1 MFEIIKSDRTYM
13 DRNLQDVTNKVY
25 AIGDNIKNEVYKIAW
40 LIAMVDARGMYANDG
55 FETVHAWTAQ
65 AFGFKKTLSYNLLK
79 IGNEYT
85 REVISRKSKVTGY
98 CSNLLPVPVE
108 MDENGKPLPSE
119 PAPIKDFSVSQ
130 LSAILPV
137 GHREA
142 EDLVRD
148 QVITPDMTVKQ
159 IKDIVKSRNTV
170 EDVEVESDDTEPTIE
185 ATDPS
190 PRNDAIMDNISTSDL
205 IAELNRRG
213 FIVYDGTG
221 HEVKPH

>member
-1 MFEIIKSDRTYM
+1 MFEIIKSDRVYM

-25 AIGDNIKNEVYKIAW
+25 AIGDNIKTEVYKIAW

-55 FETVHAWTAQ
+55 FETVHEWTAQ

-85 REVISRKSKVTGY
+85 REVISRKAKVTGY

-108 MDENGKPLPSE
+108 LDENGKPLPSE

-142 EDLVRD
+142 EDLVRE

-159 IKDIVKSRNTV
+159 IKEIVKSRNSGS
-170 EDVEVESDDTEPTIE
+170 ESDDESDDTPAIE

-190 PRNDAIMDNISTSDL
+190 PRNDVIMDNISTSDL

-213 FIVYDGTG
+213 FVVYNDIGR
-221 HEVKPH
+221 EVKPH

>member
-1 MFEIIKSDRTYM
+1 MFEIIKNDRVYM

-55 FETVHAWTAQ
+55 FETVHEWTAQ

-85 REVISRKSKVTGY
+85 REVISRKAKVTGY

-108 MDENGKPLPSE
+108 LDENGNPLPSE
-119 PAPIKDFSVSQ
+119 PAPLKDFSVSQ

-142 EDLVRD
+142 EDLVRE

-159 IKDIVKSRNTV
+159 IKDIVKSRNAT
-170 EDVEVESDDTEPTIE
+170 DNGDTDDDESEPKIE

-213 FIVYDGTG
+213 YIVYDDTG
-221 HEVKPH
+221 REVKPH

>member
-1 MFEIIKSDRTYM
+1 MFEIIKNDRVYM
-13 DRNLQDVTNKVY
+13 DCNLQDVTNKVY
-25 AIGDNIKNEVYKIAW
+25 AIGDNIKTEVYKIAW

-55 FETVHAWTAQ
+55 FETVHEWTAQ

-85 REVISRKSKVTGY
+85 REVISRKAKVTGY

-108 MDENGKPLPSE
+108 LDENGNPLPSE
-119 PAPIKDFSVSQ
+119 PAPLKDFSVSQ

-142 EDLVRD
+142 EDLVRE

-159 IKDIVKSRNTV
+159 IKDIVKSRNAT
-170 EDVEVESDDTEPTIE
+170 ENGDTDSDESEPKIE
-185 ATDPS
+185 ATDPL
-190 PRNDAIMDNISTSDL
+190 PRNDVIMDNISTSDL

-213 FIVYDGTG
+213 FYVYDGSG
-221 HEVKPH
+221 QEVKPH

>member
-1 MFEIIKSDRTYM
+1 MFEIIKSDLTYK

-65 AFGFKKTLSYNLLK
+65 AFGFKKSLSYNLLK

-85 REVISRKSKVTGY
+85 REVISRKSKVIGY

-130 LSAILPV
+130 LAVMLPV

-142 EDLVRD
+142 EDLVRE

-159 IKDIVKSRNTV
+159 IKDIIKGKGS
-170 EDVEVESDDTEPTIE
+170 DEVEPEEQLEPTIE

-190 PRNDAIMDNISTSDL
+190 PRNDTIMDNISTSDL

>member
-1 MFEIIKSDRTYM
+1 MFEIIKSDRVYM

-25 AIGDNIKNEVYKIAW
+25 AIGDNIKTEVYKIAW

-142 EDLVRD
+142 EDLVRE

-159 IKDIVKSRNTV
+159 IKEIVKSRNAGSDS
-170 EDVEVESDDTEPTIE
+170 ESESDDIPAIE

>member
-1 MFEIIKSDRTYM
+1 
-13 DRNLQDVTNKVY
+13 
-25 AIGDNIKNEVYKIAW
+25 
-40 LIAMVDARGMYANDG
+40 MVDERGMYANDG
-55 FETVHAWTAQ
+55 FETVHEWTAQ

-119 PAPIKDFSVSQ
+119 PAPLKDFSVSQ

-142 EDLVRD
+142 EDLVRE

-159 IKDIVKSRNTV
+159 IKDIVKSRNAT
-170 EDVEVESDDTEPTIE
+170 ETGESDNDESEPKIE

-190 PRNDAIMDNISTSDL
+190 PRNDVIMDKISTSDL

-213 FIVYDGTG
+213 YIVYDDNGR
-221 HEVKPH
+221 EVKPH

>member
-1 MFEIIKSDRTYM
+1 MFEIIKNERVYM

-55 FETVHAWTAQ
+55 FETVHEWTAQ

-98 CSNLLPVPVE
+98 CSNLLPVPVDL
-108 MDENGKPLPSE
+108 DENGNPLPSE

-130 LSAILPV
+130 LSAMLPV

-142 EDLVRD
+142 EDLVRE

-159 IKDIVKSRNTV
+159 IKDIVKSRNALKNGDT
-170 EDVEVESDDTEPTIE
+170 DTDESEPKIE

>member
-1 MFEIIKSDRTYM
+1 MFEIIKSDCIYM

-130 LSAILPV
+130 LAVMLPV
-137 GHREA
+137 GHREV
-142 EDLVRD
+142 EDLVREH
-148 QVITPDMTVKQ
+148 VITPDMTVKQ
-159 IKDIVKSRNTV
+159 IKDIIKSKGS
-170 EDVEVESDDTEPTIE
+170 DEVEPEEHTEPAIE

-190 PRNDAIMDNISTSDL
+190 SRNDVIMDNVSTSDL

>member
-1 MFEIIKSDRTYM
+1 MFEIIKSDRVYM

-25 AIGDNIKNEVYKIAW
+25 AIGDNIKTEVYKIAW

-142 EDLVRD
+142 EDLVRE

-159 IKDIVKSRNTV
+159 IKEIVKSRNAGSDS
-170 EDVEVESDDTEPTIE
+170 ESESDDTPAIE

-190 PRNDAIMDNISTSDL
+190 PRNDTIMDNISTSDL

-221 HEVKPH
+221 QEVKPH

>member
-1 MFEIIKSDRTYM
+1 MFEIIKSDRAYM
-13 DRNLQDVTNKVY
+13 DRNLQDVTNRVY

-65 AFGFKKTLSYNLLK
+65 AFGFKKSLSYNLLK

-130 LSAILPV
+130 LVVMLPV

-142 EDLVRD
+142 EDLVRE

-159 IKDIVKSRNTV
+159 IKDIIKGKSSN
-170 EDVEVESDDTEPTIE
+170 EVEPEEQTEPTIE

-190 PRNDAIMDNISTSDL
+190 PRNDTIMDNISTSDL

>member
-1 MFEIIKSDRTYM
+1 MFEIIKSDRVYM

-25 AIGDNIKNEVYKIAW
+25 AIGDNIKTEVYKIAW

-55 FETVHAWTAQ
+55 FETVHEWTAQ

-79 IGNEYT
+79 IGNEYI
-85 REVISRKSKVTGY
+85 REVISRESKVTGY

-142 EDLVRD
+142 EDLVRE

-159 IKDIVKSRNTV
+159 IKEIVKSRNAGTDS
-170 EDVEVESDDTEPTIE
+170 ESESDDTPAIE

>member
-1 MFEIIKSDRTYM
+1 MFEIIKSDRVYM

-25 AIGDNIKNEVYKIAW
+25 AIGDNIKTEVYKIAW

-65 AFGFKKTLSYNLLK
+65 AFGFKKTLSYNMLK

-142 EDLVRD
+142 EDLVRE

-159 IKDIVKSRNTV
+159 IKEIVKSRNAGSDS
-170 EDVEVESDDTEPTIE
+170 ESESDDIPAIE

>member
-1 MFEIIKSDRTYM
+1 MFEIIKNERVYM

-55 FETVHAWTAQ
+55 FETVHEWTAQ

-98 CSNLLPVPVE
+98 CSNLLLVPVE
-108 MDENGKPLPSE
+108 LDENGNPLPSE

-130 LSAILPV
+130 LSAMLPV

-142 EDLVRD
+142 EDLVRE

-159 IKDIVKSRNTV
+159 IKDIVKSRNALKNGDT
-170 EDVEVESDDTEPTIE
+170 DTDESEPKIE

>member
-1 MFEIIKSDRTYM
+1 MFEIIKFDRVYM

-25 AIGDNIKNEVYKIAW
+25 AIGDNIKTEVYKIAW

-142 EDLVRD
+142 EDLVRE

-159 IKDIVKSRNTV
+159 IKEIVKSRNAGSDS
-170 EDVEVESDDTEPTIE
+170 EDEFDDTPSIE
-185 ATDPS
+185 ASDPS